1 MILKGGPG
9 VARVGIIVT
18 MTDNAPRAT
27 QVADNFLRIYGA
39 KEVSVITLTEADADN
54 PLVAERIKQGSSGIF
69 LVDELEK
76 SNMVDTL
83 RPSGVDT
90 LVLKAIKI
98 IMNNGGMVAGNSG
111 IMVIIKMISFI
122 FL

>member
-18 MTDNAPRAT
+18 MADNAPRAT

-90 LVLKAIKI
+90 LVLKAIKT

>member
-18 MTDNAPRAT
+18 MADNAPRAT

>member
-18 MTDNAPRAT
+18 TADNAPRAT

-39 KEVSVITLTEADADN
+39 KEVSVITLTEADANN

-90 LVLKAIKI
+90 FVLKAIKT

>member
-90 LVLKAIKI
+90 LVLKAIKT

>member
-1 MILKGGPG
+1 M
-9 VARVGIIVT
+9 A
-18 MTDNAPRAT
+18 DNAPRAT

-90 LVLKAIKI
+90 LVLKAIKT

>member
-18 MTDNAPRAT
+18 TADNAPRAT

-39 KEVSVITLTEADADN
+39 KEVSVITLTEADANN

-90 LVLKAIKI
+90 LVLKAIKT

>member
-18 MTDNAPRAT
+18 TADNAPRAT

-39 KEVSVITLTEADADN
+39 KEVSVITLTEADANN

-90 LVLKAIKI
+90 FVLKAIKT

-111 IMVIIKMISFI
+111 IMVIIKIISYI